1 MADPDTRLYGM
12 ADSANHQAPAEN
24 GMRGEGA
31 ADREAKY
38 RREVTPPDQ
47 PTIVVE
53 EESGVAFAEANG
65 AVAAPSHAQDQDQG
79 ASPATRA
86 DEPPIVPDATPIYP
100 DTTPTYAASPSVQ
113 PPLQPIHADLPRI
126 YPDNGSGYTT
136 SPLTPTPTP
145 TPAPSPWPWI
155 VAALGLGYIVGRGRW
170 RRAAATAPRSTAAPA
185 ALTRLPGEQGSFV
198 QVRNAGPEE
207 LRDPPAKWSRVD
219 EAVDESFPA
228 SDPPAY

>member
-31 ADREAKY
+31 ADRDAKY

-65 AVAAPSHAQDQDQG
+65 AVAAPSHPEDQDQDRDQAAG
-79 ASPATRA
+79 SAAPA
-86 DEPPIVPDATPIYP
+86 DEPAIVPDATPIYP
-100 DTTPTYAASPSVQ
+100 DTTSSYAASSPS
-113 PPLQPIHADLPRI
+113 PAPLQPIHADLPRI
-126 YPDNGSGYTT
+126 YPNEGTSYTA
-136 SPLTPTPTP
+136 LTPP
-145 TPAPSPWPWI
+145 PAPSPWPWI

-170 RRAAATAPRSTAAPA
+170 RRAAVTTPNTEAAPV